1 VWIVPPLFVE
11 QEWNGP
17 GIKPFSNKS
26 RIETLKEEGY
36 TYSPSPMQGILL
48 G

>member
-26 RIETLKEEGY
+26 RIETLKEE
-36 TYSPSPMQGILL
+36 SPSPMQGILL